1 MATWR
6 PSSSDPI
13 GSKESLGRRLF
24 DEPLLAGQEQ
34 VKKYEGLELRH
45 FEEKRSNEFSL
56 DRLGRTNVERAVV
69 NYLLPRA
76 RQQGQ
81 TFNPKRTFHGW
92 AVVRAERLT
101 KPATG
106 PSLPVVPSPIKGD
119 GLAENTYHAHAVL
132 PDRPDPES
140 HYSNALHLRHTF
152 TRHGTVEPAS
162 SQTTTSSASV
172 SPTSL
177 SRIRRFLN
185 ALAALRNLLLGK

>member
-6 PSSSDPI
+6 PSSSQPI

-76 RQQGQ
+76 NQQGQ
-81 TFNPKRTFHGW
+81 TFTPERTFHGW

-101 KPATG
+101 KPAAG
-106 PSLPVVPSPIKGD
+106 PSMQVVPSPIKGS

-132 PDRPDPES
+132 PARPDPES
-140 HYSNALHLRHTF
+140 HYSIALHLRHTF
-152 TRHGTVEPAS
+152 TKHGAVEPAA
-162 SQTTTSSASV
+162 SQN
-172 SPTSL
+172 PTSNA
-177 SRIRRFLN
+177 SPSETSQSWIHHFLH
-185 ALAALRNLLLGK
+185 ALATLRDLLFGK